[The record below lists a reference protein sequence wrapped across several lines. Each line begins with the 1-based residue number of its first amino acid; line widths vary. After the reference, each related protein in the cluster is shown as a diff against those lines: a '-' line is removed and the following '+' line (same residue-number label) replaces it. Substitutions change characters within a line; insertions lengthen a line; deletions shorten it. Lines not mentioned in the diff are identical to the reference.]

1 MIKMMI
7 IDKFVINTNQNN
19 KNNNKIIKIN
29 KIKK

>member
-7 IDKFVINTNQNN
+7 IDKFVINTNRNN